1 MATNFPTSLDSLTN
15 PAAGDS
21 LSSPS
26 HSAQH
31 ANVNDAVE
39 ALQAKV
45 GVDGSAVTSSL
56 DYKVA
61 NQGLTLVKSQTIGSG
76 TAAVTVTGAFSSTFD
91 NYRVVVEVLDAST
104 ALSLRF
110 RLGSTTTN
118 YYSSK
123 SGLRYNGGTF
133 SGVVNNNATYMDLGS
148 CGSDGG
154 GSMTFDVVRP
164 YITDRTLVNGTG
176 SYAQASTGGYI
187 LYAGFVNDNTSY
199 TAFTFLTS
207 AGTISNGN
215 IRVYGYN
222 NG

>member
-1 MATNFPTSLDSLTN
+1 MATSWPNSVQTFTN
-15 PAAGDS
+15 PSAGDS
-21 LSSPS
+21 LNSPS

-31 ANVNDAVE
+31 TTVNDTVE
-39 ALQAKV
+39 ALQEYAGLVLVKTQSI
-45 GVDGSAVTSSL
+45 GSAVSS
-56 DYKVA
+56 
-61 NQGLTLVKSQTIGSG
+61 
-76 TAAVTVTGAFSSTFD
+76 VTVTGAFSSTFD

-104 ALSLRF
+104 ALGLRF

-123 SGLRYNGGTF
+123 HGLRYGGGTF
-133 SGVVNNNATYMDLGS
+133 TGLVNNDATYMDLGS

-164 YITDRTLVNGTG
+164 FITDRTLVNGTAC
-176 SYAQASTGGYI
+176 YAQASTGGNVW
-187 LYAGFVNDNTSY
+187 YAGFVADDISY